1 MNANLN
7 FTLDNFQDHSAFV
20 EYWDDCPCCRGQAWE
35 KLFVTDLVVDG
46 RAIGKAYRCF
56 NAPAW
61 AGELLSEHGSWPEE
75 PEVNFSL
82 DGATWYSIWVNPKT
96 YSDGVTKRIGLHGR
110 PREDV
115 PKDSH
120 EYAEVMKAYERLT
133 ELVSAV
139 AAKEPPKKS

>member
-7 FTLDNFQDHSAFV
+7 FTLVNFQDHSGYV
-20 EYWDDCPCCRGQAWE
+20 DYWDECPCCRGQAWE
-35 KLFVTDLVVDG
+35 KLFVTDLVVDDQ
-46 RAIGKAYRCF
+46 AIGKAYRCF
-56 NAPAW
+56 NAPTW

-96 YSDGVTKRIGLHGR
+96 YSDGVTKRIGLNGR

>member
-7 FTLDNFQDHSAFV
+7 FTLVNFQDHSGYV
-20 EYWDDCPCCRGQAWE
+20 DYWDECPCCRGQAWE

-46 RAIGKAYRCF
+46 QAIGKAYRCF

-96 YSDGVTKRIGLHGR
+96 YSDGVTKRIGLNGR

-115 PKDSH
+115 PEDSP
-120 EYAEVMKAYERLT
+120 EYTKVMEAYDRLT
-133 ELVSAV
+133 VLVSAV
-139 AAKEPPKKS
+139 AAKPSVKS

>member
-1 MNANLN
+1 MNTKLN
-7 FTLDNFQDHSAFV
+7 FTLANFQDHSAYV
-20 EYWDDCPCCRGQAWE
+20 DYWDECPCCRGQSWE
-35 KLFVTDLVVDG
+35 ELYVTDLVVDG
-46 RAIGKAYRCF
+46 QAIGKAYRCF

-61 AGELLSEHGSWPEE
+61 AGELQSDHGSWPEE

-82 DGATWYSIWVNPKT
+82 DGVTWYSIWVNPKT
-96 YSDGVTKRIGLHGR
+96 YSDGVTKRVGLNGR

-115 PKDSH
+115 PEDSP
-120 EYAEVMKAYERLT
+120 EYTEVMKAYERLT

>member
-7 FTLDNFQDHSAFV
+7 FTLVNFQDHSGYV
-20 EYWDDCPCCRGQAWE
+20 DYWDECPCCRGQAWE

-46 RAIGKAYRCF
+46 QAIGKAYRCF
-56 NAPAW
+56 NTPTW

-82 DGATWYSIWVNPKT
+82 DGSTWYSIWVNPKT
-96 YSDGVTKRIGLHGR
+96 YSDGVTKRIGLNGR

-115 PKDSH
+115 PEDSP
-120 EYAEVMKAYERLT
+120 EYTKVMEAYDRLT
-133 ELVSAV
+133 VLVSAV
-139 AAKEPPKKS
+139 AAKPSVKS

>member
-7 FTLDNFQDHSAFV
+7 FTLDNFQDHSGYV
-20 EYWDDCPCCRGQAWE
+20 DYWDDCPCCRGQAWE
-35 KLFVTDLVVDG
+35 TLYLTDLVVDG

-56 NAPAW
+56 NAPTW
-61 AGELLSEHGSWPEE
+61 AGELQSEHGSWPEE

-96 YSDGVTKRIGLHGR
+96 YSGGVTKRIGLNGR
-110 PREDV
+110 LREDV
-115 PKDSH
+115 PQDSH

-133 ELVSAV
+133 DLVSAV